1 MPMPSRSIVQ
11 AVAENIAPII
21 VPLVVPAV
29 VPLITPAILPLV
41 VACVKVGQFSCPSPD
56 NSGHYSVTGVGFKP
70 KLLRFTCAAKQDNVS
85 TSLGHV
91 DKNGNQVYASY
102 GVVQDIGA
110 DHCICI
116 SVADGDS
123 PPVTANFVSMDDD
136 GFTLDFQDCDE
147 TYYINYEA
155 IG

>member
-1 MPMPSRSIVQ
+1 MPQPSRGIVQ
-11 AVAENIAPII
+11 AVSENIAPVIAPLV
-21 VPLVVPAV
+21 VPLVVPT
-29 VPLITPAILPLV
+29 IIPAIIPLV
-41 VACVKVGQFSCPSPD
+41 VSKVRVGQFSCPSPD
-56 NSGHYSVTGVGFKP
+56 NSGHYSVSGMGFKP

-85 TSLGHV
+85 TSLGHA
-91 DKNGNQVYASY
+91 DESGNQVYASY

-110 DHCICI
+110 DHCIRI

-123 PPVTANFVSMDDD
+123 PPVTANFVSMDDG